1 MIQMENVSLQRKFD
15 LPLVIFIISCIIF
28 SACKNIHS
36 EQDVPNGYLLYEMQ
50 NAVENFDTT
59 LAFKEPVLAKEVYDN
74 YIYLYQYDPYAL
86 GLSKNLSVKTANDD
100 EYIDRV
106 VFNYVYPHDELIS
119 KKAAMNTIIDR
130 IIADMPDTDNTAE
143 KARYIYNS
151 LISGF
156 EYCDDEND
164 CNTAY
169 SALVLHKGNC
179 QSLSKAFVL
188 LCDKAEVDAG
198 YIVGTLSKMPHIWN
212 CITINGTEYQCDLT
226 KGLDEPQNYFM
237 KVSFSDDRIYE
248 QKIDISKLFNSLSPA
263 QFI

>member
-1 MIQMENVSLQRKFD
+1 M
-15 LPLVIFIISCIIF
+15 
-28 SACKNIHS
+28 
-36 EQDVPNGYLLYEMQ
+36 
-50 NAVENFDTT
+50 
-59 LAFKEPVLAKEVYDN
+59 
-74 YIYLYQYDPYAL
+74 
-86 GLSKNLSVKTANDD
+86 KTANDD

-130 IIADMPDTDNTAE
+130 IIADMPDTDSTAE

-151 LISGF
+151 LISDF

-169 SALVLHKGNC
+169 TALVLHKGNC

-188 LCDKAEVDAG
+188 LCDKTEINAG

-212 CITINGTEYQCDLT
+212 YVTIDGTEYQCDLT
-226 KGLDEPQNYFM
+226 KGLEEPQNYFM
-237 KVSFSDDRIYE
+237 KVSFSDDRVCE
-248 QKIDISKLFNSLSPA
+248 QKIDIKAFMRNCRL
-263 QFI
+263 